1 MADVSARAGLT
12 EPEAREV
19 HRLVMQGWIFSVF
32 ASMGAHVL
40 VWMWRPL
47 VSGSLVAPPPGRYIN
62 NCGGRAARRA

>member
-1 MADVSARAGLT
+1 MAEVIARAGLT

-32 ASMGAHVL
+32 ASMGAHIL

-47 VSGSLVAPPPGRYIN
+47 VYGSQVVPPDWRFFIN
-62 NCGGRAARRA
+62 